1 MATRVTTG
9 PAVSTGTL
17 SAIKSFDNTF
27 NESTFANAF
36 TSTMITGSNSMT
48 YPYTSNTLNT
58 GQGQSGPVNTTYW
71 ITG

>member
-17 SAIKSFDNTF
+17 SAIKSFDNAF

-36 TSTMITGSNSMT
+36 ASTMISGSNSLT
-48 YPYTSNTLNT
+48 YPYTSDTLST
-58 GQGQSGPVNTTYW
+58 GQSGPVNTTYW
-71 ITG
+71 VTG